1 MILMKIKMT
10 MKKTMRVLMYIMVRM
25 IRTRRVKMMMMMMV
39 MTMMTMTVMIAR
51 MKMMMMMKIRER
63 RRVKMMMTSFLDE
76 LWMTSLKLLRSVANS
91 VFHLSYLRCRPP
103 RTAYLDKKE
112 CRSIATHRSRS
123 Y

>member
-1 MILMKIKMT
+1 
-10 MKKTMRVLMYIMVRM
+10 
-25 IRTRRVKMMMMMMV
+25 MMMMMM
-39 MTMMTMTVMIAR
+39 MMMMMTMTVMIAR
-51 MKMMMMMKIRER
+51 MKMMMMMMKMWGR
-63 RRVKMMMTSFLDE
+63 RGVKMMMMMTSFLDE

-112 CRSIATHRSRS
+112 CRSITTHRSRS

>member
-1 MILMKIKMT
+1 
-10 MKKTMRVLMYIMVRM
+10 
-25 IRTRRVKMMMMMMV
+25 MMMMMM
-39 MTMMTMTVMIAR
+39 MMMMMTMTVMIAR
-51 MKMMMMMKIRER
+51 MKMMMMMKMRGR
-63 RRVKMMMTSFLDE
+63 RGVKMMMMMTSFLDE

-112 CRSIATHRSRS
+112 CRSITTHRSRS